1 MEKYIFRV
9 IRSKEDGIWYWKI
22 KRNKTVTIE
31 GKDYLARI
39 VVKQGNNSDAKT
51 AVAEMK
57 AAFEGLEDG

>member
-1 MEKYIFRV
+1 MVKNH
-9 IRSKEDGIWYWKI
+9 WKI

-31 GKDYLARI
+31 GTDYLARI